1 MSAQLADDSSDGD
14 DANLVGL
21 RALGE
26 DSPLVDPS
34 SDSFELDLGV
44 RRRVVIPMDRG
55 AQHRGVGASG
65 TEAASETGAVVWDGA
80 VLLARANQMLPS
92 KETGRTVLELG
103 AGCGLAG
110 LAWALTEDCDLTL
123 TDRPHRLQ
131 ALRENAARNGVDATV
146 AALDWTRVM
155 DDARADCF
163 DAIVDGRP
171 GSSFFGGFDVVLAA
185 DCVYDEALAT
195 PLCRTISYA
204 MAASSVALVTIDEA
218 NRRPGALKAFL
229 RIAERAFS
237 SLEEV
242 PMASRGWSKGDDRES
257 IRLFVLR
264 GPRLFDSR
272 KPLRIVVAGPC
283 GCGKTTIGKALAAVL
298 GLPFVEGD
306 DLHPEANVAKMA
318 RGEPLTD
325 ADRAPWLQTVSAALW
340 NKTAALDEEAIAAKL
355 RAIRLEL
362 EQVDYVPP
370 PPPLGAVAS
379 CSALK
384 RKYRDEL
391 GPVCIALLDVPEA
404 VALARVRARAGHFMP
419 ASLVASQYEAL
430 EMPGRRGAFVFDGT
444 LEPSSLVD
452 TIIETVARCDPR
464 DLHARY
470 MAQLDFVGRFSQ
482 GEGAITAATA
492 PGRPARAPRARGR
505 PGRR

>member
-1 MSAQLADDSSDGD
+1 MSAQLADDSSDGN

-26 DSPLVDPS
+26 DPPLVDPS
-34 SDSFELDLGV
+34 SDSFELDLGGG
-44 RRRVVIPMDRG
+44 RRVTIPMDRG
-55 AQHRGVGASG
+55 AQRRGIGASG

-80 VLLARANQMLPS
+80 VLLARANQMLPP
-92 KETGRTVLELG
+92 KRKRNVLELG

-131 ALRENAARNGVDATV
+131 ALRENAARNGVAATV
-146 AALDWTRVM
+146 TALDWTRVM

-163 DAIVDGRP
+163 DAIIDGRP

-237 SLEEV
+237 LLEEV
-242 PMASRGWSKGDDRES
+242 PMASRGWSKGEDRES

-272 KPLRIVVAGPC
+272 EPLRIVVAGPC

-298 GLPFVEGD
+298 DLPFIEGD

-318 RGEPLTD
+318 CGEPLTD
-325 ADRAPWLQTVSAALW
+325 ADRLPWLQTVSAALW
-340 NKTAALDEEAIAAKL
+340 NKTVALTEEAVEAKL
-355 RAIRLEL
+355 RAIMLEL

-404 VALARVRARAGHFMP
+404 VALARVRARVGYFMP
-419 ASLVASQYEAL
+419 ESLVASQYDAL

-444 LEPSSLVD
+444 LEPSALVD
-452 TIIETVARCDPR
+452 TIIETVARCD
-464 DLHARY
+464 
-470 MAQLDFVGRFSQ
+470 S
-482 GEGAITAATA
+482 
-492 PGRPARAPRARGR
+492 
-505 PGRR
+505 